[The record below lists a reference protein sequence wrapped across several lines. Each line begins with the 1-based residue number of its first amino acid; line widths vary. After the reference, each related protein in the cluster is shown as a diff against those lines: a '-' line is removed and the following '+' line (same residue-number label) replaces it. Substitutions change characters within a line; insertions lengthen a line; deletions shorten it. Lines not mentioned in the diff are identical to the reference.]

1 MNMTLLISFLVGG
14 FALGSIPFAL
24 LLGRTQGVD
33 IRTLGSGN
41 PGATNLGRHL
51 GFKWFL
57 ICFALDAVKGLTP
70 VLVYGLIA
78 GTASN
83 PALPP
88 AQAFAWLGVMIAPVL
103 GHMFSP
109 WIGFKGGK
117 GVATGLGAL
126 LGVFP
131 VLTVAGAGAFVVFIS
146 TLTLWRYMGLSSVL
160 AAGSLPIWVWYF
172 GEVLRRGASTS
183 DEPPPITWPYLVVT
197 IALAA
202 LVIYKHRGNL
212 SRMADGVAPKV
223 GSKPDPAPTSEPQSE
238 TSTEPIAPKSP
249 PSGDDT

>member
-1 MNMTLLISFLVGG
+1 MNPALLIPFLVGA
-14 FALGSIPFAL
+14 FLLGSIPFAL
-24 LLGRTQGVD
+24 MLGRLKGVD
-33 IRTLGSGN
+33 IRTVGSCN

-51 GFKWFL
+51 GLKWFL
-57 ICFALDAVKGLTP
+57 LCFALDATKGLVPT
-70 VLVYGLIA
+70 LAYGLIS
-78 GTASN
+78 GSTSD

-88 AQAFAWLGVMIAPVL
+88 PEAFAWLGVMVAPVL

-131 VLTVAGAGAFVVFIS
+131 ILTIAGTGAFVVFVS
-146 TLTLWRYMGLSSVL
+146 TLVLWRYMGLSSVL

-172 GEVLRRGASTS
+172 GEVLGRGASTS
-183 DEPPPITWPYLVVT
+183 NEPPPITWPYMVVT

-212 SRMADGVAPKV
+212 NRMAAGIEPKV
-223 GSKPDPAPTSEPQSE
+223 GTPPEKAAP
-238 TSTEPIAPKSP
+238 
-249 PSGDDT
+249 GDRTDDA

>member
-1 MNMTLLISFLVGG
+1 MNIALLIAFLVAA
-14 FALGSIPFAL
+14 FLLGSVPFAL
-24 LLGRTQGVD
+24 IIGLLKGTD
-33 IRTLGSGN
+33 IRTVGSKN
-41 PGATNLGRHL
+41 PGATNLGRHI

-57 ICFALDAVKGLTP
+57 LCFALDAAKGLAPT
-70 VLVYGLIA
+70 LAYGLVT
-78 GTASN
+78 GSTSE

-88 AQAFAWLGVMIAPVL
+88 AQAFAWLGVMVAPVL

-131 VLTVAGAGAFVVFIS
+131 VLTVAGSGAFVVFVS
-146 TLTLWRYMGLSSVL
+146 TVVLWRYVGLSSVL

-172 GEVLRRGASTS
+172 GEVLHRGASTS
-183 DEPPPITWPYLVVT
+183 NQPPPITWPYLVAT

-212 SRMADGVAPKV
+212 DRLANGTEPKIGAP
-223 GSKPDPAPTSEPQSE
+223 PEPQAVP
-238 TSTEPIAPKSP
+238 EPKPEPATKP
-249 PSGDDT
+249 PTRTD